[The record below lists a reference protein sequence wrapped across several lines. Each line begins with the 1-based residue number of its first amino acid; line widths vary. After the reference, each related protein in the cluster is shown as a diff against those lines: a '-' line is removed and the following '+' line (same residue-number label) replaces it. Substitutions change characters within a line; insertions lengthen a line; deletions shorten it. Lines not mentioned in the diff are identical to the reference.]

1 MLVSVQTCIS
11 SVTKDEEH
19 SMCQI
24 VLVCVIF
31 NITVF
36 ITMVTPLSDWL
47 CAWGYMYVDQTHT
60 RLNYSETLVTWV
72 VFLID
77 VCTAVHVP

>member
-1 MLVSVQTCIS
+1 MLVYVQMCIS

-24 VLVCVIF
+24 VLVSFLI
-31 NITVF
+31 
-36 ITMVTPLSDWL
+36 LSLSLWLLPYVDWL
-47 CAWGYMYVDQTHT
+47 CAWGYLSVHQIHA

-72 VFLID
+72 VFLLMFALLFI
-77 VCTAVHVP
+77 VTH